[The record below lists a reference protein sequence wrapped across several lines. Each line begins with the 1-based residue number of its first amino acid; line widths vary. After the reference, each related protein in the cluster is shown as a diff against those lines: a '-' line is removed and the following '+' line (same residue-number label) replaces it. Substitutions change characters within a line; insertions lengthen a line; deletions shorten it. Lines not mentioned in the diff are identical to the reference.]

1 MIKMKKI
8 TYYNYLISPKVRL
21 IIRLIKIMMILT
33 TLLNTSPDWYTY
45 IDYIVKNGLEDSEV
59 TYELE
64 LTEKQKMYLKIG
76 CIIWSF
82 TITIFLVYVLKNY
95 NIVPLPPT
103 QSIDN
108 NSVIETAVT
117 NITLNNVS
125 VSEGELDK
133 ILNSTLEEYEAVN
146 ANCVETSFKD
156 TDPQK
161 NLDKAFSEFKA
172 FLEANKENPNL
183 LVMPKFLELEKKVD
197 IAYEI
202 LNKVKVD

>member
-1 MIKMKKI
+1 
-8 TYYNYLISPKVRL
+8 
-21 IIRLIKIMMILT
+21 MMILT

-82 TITIFLVYVLKNY
+82 TVTIFLVYVLKNY
-95 NIVPLPPT
+95 NIVPPT

-108 NSVIETAVT
+108 NNVIETAVT

-125 VSEGELDK
+125 EEELDK
-133 ILNSTLEEYEAVN
+133 ILNSTLEEYEATKV
-146 ANCVETSFKD
+146 ASFKERATATSID
-156 TDPQK
+156 IDPQK
-161 NLDKAFSEFKA
+161 NLDEAYKEFKA

-202 LNKVKVD
+202 VNKVKVE

>member
-21 IIRLIKIMMILT
+21 IIRLIKIIMILT

-95 NIVPLPPT
+95 NIVPPT

-117 NITLNNVS
+117 NITLDNVS
-125 VSEGELDK
+125 ERELDK
-133 ILNSTLEEYEAVN
+133 ILNSTLEEYETTR
-146 ANCVETSFKD
+146 VEASFKEIS

-161 NLDKAFSEFKA
+161 NLDKAYSEFKA

-202 LNKVKVD
+202 LNKVKVE